1 MRKHGSSGFRRN
13 DRRYAST
20 PGRLPL
26 PQGGRPMNTAG
37 RIKALTLAGR
47 IILENGGETYRAED
61 TVVRM
66 AQSMGLE
73 EPDAFGVPSGLFIS
87 FTDETGERRTN
98 VCRMRGRDTD
108 LGRVDQVN
116 QLSRRLAAGQ
126 ITEEELLR
134 QLTLLS
140 SPSETSR
147 WHMPLTAALT
157 AVGFALMF
165 NGSLWEMLIS
175 ALCAAVTQM
184 IPWLLPL
191 QHSSMAKNVVGSAI
205 STLLP
210 MLFHHLTGFGLVDAM
225 VAGALMPLV
234 PGLSMTN
241 AVLDVV
247 RGDMV
252 SGTAHAARALLT
264 AALVAG
270 GALVGA
276 EVFGWIGGV
285 L

>member
-1 MRKHGSSGFRRN
+1 
-13 DRRYAST
+13 
-20 PGRLPL
+20 
-26 PQGGRPMNTAG
+26 MNTAG

>member
-1 MRKHGSSGFRRN
+1 
-13 DRRYAST
+13 
-20 PGRLPL
+20 
-26 PQGGRPMNTAG
+26 MNTAA
-37 RIKALTLAGR
+37 RLKALTLAGR

-61 TVVRM
+61 TVYRM
-66 AQSMGLE
+66 AQAMGLR

-87 FTDETGERRTN
+87 FTDEAGERRTS
-98 VCRMRGRDTD
+98 VCRMHGRDTD
-108 LGRVDQVN
+108 LSRVDAVN
-116 QLSRRLAAGQ
+116 QLSRRLGAGQ
-126 ITEEELLR
+126 ITEEQLLEELT
-134 QLTLLS
+134 QLTK
-140 SPSETSR
+140 PAKHSR
-147 WHMPLTAALT
+147 WHAPLTAALT
-157 AVGFALMF
+157 ALGFALMF
-165 NGSLWEMLIS
+165 EGNLWEMLIS
-175 ALCAAVTQM
+175 ALCAALTQM

-191 QHSSMAKNVVGSAI
+191 KGSNMAKLVAGSAI

-210 MLFHHLTGFGLVDAM
+210 MLFHRLTGFGLVDAM

-270 GALVGA
+270 GALMGT
-276 EVFGWIGGV
+276 EIFRWIGG
-285 L
+285 LL

>member
-1 MRKHGSSGFRRN
+1 
-13 DRRYAST
+13 
-20 PGRLPL
+20 
-26 PQGGRPMNTAG
+26 MNTAG

-134 QLTLLS
+134 QLTLLTG
-140 SPSETSR
+140 PAALSR

-165 NGSLWEMLIS
+165 DGSLWEMLIS

-210 MLFHHLTGFGLVDAM
+210 MLFNHLTGFGLVDAM

>member
-1 MRKHGSSGFRRN
+1 
-13 DRRYAST
+13 
-20 PGRLPL
+20 
-26 PQGGRPMNTAG
+26 MNTAG

-87 FTDETGERRTN
+87 FTDEAGERRTN

-108 LGRVDQVN
+108 LSRVDRVN
-116 QLSRRLAAGQ
+116 QLSRMLSAGQ
-126 ITEEELLR
+126 IGEDKLL
-134 QLTLLS
+134 QELTLLS
-140 SPSETSR
+140 RADAQSR

-157 AVGFALMF
+157 ALGFAIMF
-165 NGSLWEMLIS
+165 DGSLWEMLIS
-175 ALCAAVTQM
+175 ALCAALTQM
-184 IPWLLPL
+184 IPWVLPI
-191 QHSSMAKNVVGSAI
+191 QHSNMAKMVVGSAI

-210 MLFHHLTGFGLVDAM
+210 MLFHHLTGLGLVDAM

-270 GALVGA
+270 GALVGT
-276 EVFGWIGGV
+276 ELFGWIGGV